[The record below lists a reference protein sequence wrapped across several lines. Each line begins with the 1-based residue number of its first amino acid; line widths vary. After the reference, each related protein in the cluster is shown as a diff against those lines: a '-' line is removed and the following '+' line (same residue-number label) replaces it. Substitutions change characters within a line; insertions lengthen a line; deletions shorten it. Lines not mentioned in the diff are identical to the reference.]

1 MSQHPPRLH
10 NCSMRRPQDVSLGR
24 PHEVPSLTSGTAS
37 RTKREPPVFARSQ
50 TAKFLSHYHVTAI
63 RGRAGK
69 SGPGKSLD
77 PPTPR
82 SREILFRWVAAQKTE
97 HGKRS
102 NHQVHTE
109 NQHNQRGSIEKASC
123 ASTGVSTIC
132 SSLLVHKTAT
142 RYSKAARELCRA
154 AFTTNCRSGP
164 VPFIT

>member
-1 MSQHPPRLH
+1 MSH
-10 NCSMRRPQDVSLGR
+10 GGG
-24 PHEVPSLTSGTAS
+24 GTENAQ
-37 RTKREPPVFARSQ
+37 E
-50 TAKFLSHYHVTAI
+50 TAKFLSHYHITAI
-63 RGRAGK
+63 PGRAGK
-69 SGPGKSLD
+69 KAREISLD
-77 PPTPR
+77 PPRPR
-82 SREILFRWVAAQKTE
+82 SREICLGGLTRKKTDLE
-97 HGKRS
+97 HGKCF
-102 NHQVHTE
+102 NHHAHTE